1 MLVGLSEPSILFRNA
16 GVMFLSPR
24 QTCRPALRGVES
36 APACARPLLTLPP
49 APSVAAKLEGER
61 ASQGC
66 GRRDQRLARRREC
79 EPAQLLGHLP
89 AAPETTEQSP
99 RDPATPLLG
108 VCPGETEAPVR
119 TNTRAASFTKRGNGP
134 SAPGWVM
141 DEPGSPSV
149 QWNTYPSA
157 TKTEEILTQAS
168 AWTGLKDVVCTHGS
182 CA

>member
-1 MLVGLSEPSILFRNA
+1 MWSQPLCVPG
-16 GVMFLSPR
+16 PR
-24 QTCRPALRGVES
+24 S
-36 APACARPLLTLPP
+36 HSHLPP
-49 APSVAAKLEGER
+49 VWLRSWREER

-66 GRRDQRLARRREC
+66 GRRDQRLARQREC

-89 AAPETTEQSP
+89 AAPKTTEQSP

-108 VCPGETEAPVR
+108 VCPGETEAPVC

-141 DEPGSPSV
+141 HEPGSPSV

-157 TKTEEILTQAS
+157 TKTEEILRQAS
-168 AWTGLKDVVCTHGS
+168 ARTGLKDVVCTPRFMCVIPFPKSPTLVSPWEQKVAEWVFMAGGLGLR
-182 CA
+182 